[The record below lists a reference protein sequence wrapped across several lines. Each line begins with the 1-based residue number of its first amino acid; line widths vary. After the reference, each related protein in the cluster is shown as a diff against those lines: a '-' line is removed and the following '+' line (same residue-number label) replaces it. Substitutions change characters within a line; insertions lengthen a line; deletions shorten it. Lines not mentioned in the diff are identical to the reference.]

1 MDFSK
6 GYKWINLILILV
18 LPIIGILRAEVTVF
32 YILYLYW
39 FQELIVA
46 VLNWIYSRKNKD
58 TTTLQV
64 PRSLILYNLFTLG
77 IYLVFIIVIFGFMAN
92 WGQTD
97 LIIQNILII
106 SFGSQMFN
114 LNLLGIL
121 LNEWTSRQFINTTSR
136 TIKEN
141 YPMSGKLLVLH
152 VGIIFGGV
160 AYFFIVKRFPE
171 TFTPTNLWGAVLIAA
186 PFLILRTIYA
196 WRQPEK

>member
-58 TTTLQV
+58 TTTLQA

-77 IYLVFIIVIFGFMAN
+77 IYFVFIIVIFGLMVN
-92 WGQTD
+92 MGQAD
-97 LIIQNILII
+97 LLVQNILIL

-114 LNLLGIL
+114 LNVLGIL
-121 LNEWTSRQFINTTSR
+121 LNEWTSRQFMITKSK

-141 YPMSGKLLVLH
+141 FPLTGKLLILH

-160 AYFFIVKRFPE
+160 AYFLIVRRFPE
-171 TFTPTNLWGAVLIAA
+171 TFTPTNLWGAVLTAA
-186 PFLILRTIYA
+186 PFLILRAIYA
-196 WRQPEK
+196 WRQT

>member
-171 TFTPTNLWGAVLIAA
+171 TFTSTNLWGAVLIAA